1 MSSKERTIRKF
12 NPGTFQSDEEVM
24 QQFVVRRRELDA
36 ALETVR
42 DNIDAASCQHLLVV
56 APRGRGKTML
66 LARVAAELR
75 ANPEYHAKLL
85 PVRFMEESH
94 EVLDIGDFWLDALY
108 YLARECASAPPGL
121 ASAAPGLA
129 RELEGVHAS
138 LAEEWRDPR
147 LHYRARAAVLNA
159 ADRLGK
165 QLVLMVENLQALC
178 DDVDDGFEWEL
189 RESLQ
194 VEPKVMLLGT
204 ATSRFSALDDPQ
216 GAFFELFRVVGL
228 SPLDTKECMRLWE
241 AVTGDRVKPN
251 EMRPL
256 EILTGGSPRL
266 LVIVADFARHRS
278 FRQLLEELVTLV
290 DDHTEYFRGHLSA
303 LPKTER
309 RIYLASLDLWRP
321 SSTSEIAAR
330 ARMGVRITSSML
342 GRLVDRGALTV
353 EGGAR
358 SRRYAATERLYCIYY
373 KIRRERDE
381 AAVVQ
386 NLIRFMA
393 LYYQGRRSAGE
404 LRQALADEVAH
415 DSDVLAGMARAL
427 REDSSVGLLAP
438 EAAVVAY
445 DSVIQH
451 HSETTSGGGLEELAS
466 AMMNRVAMLFAASKD
481 RDAVVAHDKLIAK
494 FGDSN
499 VPEIMGTVA
508 SAFFNL
514 GLAKRWLGQ
523 PAEAISAYE
532 EVETRYGE
540 VASVGVQEAVIQARS
555 NKAEILS
562 DNESQV
568 ADAMA
573 IYGDIAFRVGEGG
586 VQQLQRHRARALV
599 NMGSVQARLG
609 RLELAIGTWKGMAG
623 EFADWDE
630 TVIQQDVARALGRIG
645 AAQLATGSTESA
657 LRTSEEVMDRYGRSS
672 DGEIR
677 KVLALSLTV
686 RSDALEKLGRTT
698 EALGAYRELQDN
710 FGDVVEPSGV
720 SVEWSAIL
728 GQTRLHCEQGNVDA
742 ARRSLRALYA
752 ATDAESG
759 QNVTD
764 MYAWLA
770 VFAAG
775 GVFSPA
781 ELAGLLSSNPKKL
794 ETFWPFEVALRQ
806 MAGETVRAPIQ
817 VMEVADDLL
826 EEMETLKT
834 AVEQLRESGT
844 APEPVRRSLL
854 GTLPRLAHDARHLA
868 RPTGSP

>member
-204 ATSRFSALDDPQ
+204 ATSRFSTLDDPQ

-290 DDHTEYFRGHLSA
+290 DDHTEYFRGHLSV

-451 HSETTSGGGLEELAS
+451 HSETTSGDDQKELAS
-466 AMMNRVAMLFAASKD
+466 VMMNKAVMLFEAGQNM
-481 RDAVVAHDKLIAK
+481 DAVVAHDELVAE
-494 FGDSN
+494 FGDSQ
-499 VPEIMGTVA
+499 VPEIMSTVA
-508 SAFFNL
+508 KAFFNL
-514 GLAKRWLGQ
+514 GLAKWRLDQ
-523 PAEAISAYE
+523 P
-532 EVETRYGE
+532 
-540 VASVGVQEAVIQARS
+540 S
-555 NKAEILS
+555 NKAAIRGVLGQWEDAI
-562 DNESQV
+562 DIWKRV
-568 ADAMA
+568 A
-573 IYGDIAFRVGEGG
+573 E
-586 VQQLQRHRARALV
+586 
-599 NMGSVQARLG
+599 N
-609 RLELAIGTWKGMAG
+609 
-623 EFADWDE
+623 FADRDE
-630 TVIQQDVARALGRIG
+630 TPIQQVVARALSQIG
-645 AAQLATGSTESA
+645 VAQLVTGLPESA

-686 RSDALEKLGRTT
+686 RSDALERLGRTT

-781 ELAGLLSSNPKKL
+781 ELAGLLSSNPEKL

-854 GTLPRLAHDARHLA
+854 RTLPRRAHDARHLA